1 MKKLFS
7 LNTDYSSRVYG
18 LDVFRALAIIFV
30 VMGHGGFLLD
40 ASAPGFPYIWLI
52 DGVELF
58 FVLSGFLIGSILF
71 KLLDKDQLTSFKDLL
86 SFWQRRWFRTL
97 PAYYL
102 VLALNVI
109 FISFGFIHGS
119 IEKFSWKFIFFLH
132 NFSSGFTDFFWES
145 WSLSIEEW
153 FYIFMPLG
161 LLLTLLLKTGK
172 QNHRVASLIVI
183 LIFIITPLLYRF
195 SIADKETD
203 AFWYDVEFRKVVITR
218 LDAIVFGVLFAWLKF
233 YHEQF
238 FKKSAPWL
246 FAAGLTLVYLMMYL
260 NREFPLSIFS
270 KTIYFSA
277 TGLGAAMLLPLA
289 DSIRNF
295 RTSLGKVLTHISV
308 VSYSMYLI
316 NLSLVAQ
323 VIQKH
328 FYEPGSNMNLIWYF
342 VYWAVVVAGATLLY
356 KFFEKPVMD
365 LRESFTKKVTIEK

>member
-7 LNTDYSSRVYG
+7 LNPDYESRVYG
-18 LDVFRALAIIFV
+18 LDVFRALAILFV

-40 ASAPGFPYIWLI
+40 SSLPGFPYIWLI

-71 KLLDKDQLTSFKDLL
+71 KLIEKDQLSSFKDLL

-109 FISFGFIHGS
+109 FISTGLIQGS
-119 IEKFSWKFIFFLH
+119 VEKCNWKFLVFLH

-153 FYIFMPLG
+153 FYIFIPIGMVLA
-161 LLLTLLLKTGK
+161 LLLKPKT
-172 QNHRVASLIVI
+172 ASHQITSLAVIVI
-183 LIFIITPLLYRF
+183 FILTPLLYRI
-195 SIADKETD
+195 SIADKEVD

-218 LDAIVFGVLFAWLKF
+218 LDAIIYGVLFAWLKC
-233 YHEQF
+233 YHENF
-238 FKKSAPWL
+238 FRKSAIWL
-246 FAAGLTLVYLMMYL
+246 FALGLALVYLMMYL
-260 NREFPLSIFS
+260 NREFPLSFFA

-277 TGLGAAMLLPLA
+277 TGLGAAMLLPFA
-289 DSIRNF
+289 DSIRSF
-295 RTSLGKVLTHISV
+295 KTYFGKVMTHISI

-323 VIQKH
+323 VLQKH
-328 FYEPGSNMNLIWYF
+328 FFEPGSQMNLLWYF
-342 VYWAVVVAGATLLY
+342 VYWIVVIAGATLLY
-356 KFFEKPVMD
+356 KFFEKPIMD
-365 LRESFTKKVTIEK
+365 LRESFTKKINIEK